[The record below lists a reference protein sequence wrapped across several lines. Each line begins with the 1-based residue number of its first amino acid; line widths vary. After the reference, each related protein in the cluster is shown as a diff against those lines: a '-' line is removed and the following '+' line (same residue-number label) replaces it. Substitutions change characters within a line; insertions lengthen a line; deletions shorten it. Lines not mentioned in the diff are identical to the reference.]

1 MEACAPCS
9 YAYASAH
16 ARQQLD
22 FYTPTAGRL
31 STPRPLIIWFHG
43 GAWLSGSQSDVPP
56 SILALRARGYAV
68 ASVGHSLTSDPAYV
82 YSPSSL
88 PTPVEP
94 EDRLT

>member
-43 GAWLSGSQSDVPP
+43 GAWLSGSQSEAERAEAGDVDE
-56 SILALRARGYAV
+56 
-68 ASVGHSLTSDPAYV
+68 T
-82 YSPSSL
+82 
-88 PTPVEP
+88 EQ
-94 EDRLT
+94 EKE